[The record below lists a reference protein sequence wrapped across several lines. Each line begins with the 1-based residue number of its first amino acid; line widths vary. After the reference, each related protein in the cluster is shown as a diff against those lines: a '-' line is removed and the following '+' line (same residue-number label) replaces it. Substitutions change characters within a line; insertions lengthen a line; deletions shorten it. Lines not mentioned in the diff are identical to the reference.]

1 MADTPAAVEGNPFAS
16 MTPEQ
21 ALAGVNEAIR
31 AIELRGQRYTIGD
44 RELWRGD
51 LRWLFPERAR
61 LEKIVNSRRR
71 GGPRF
76 RRVIPL

>member
-1 MADTPAAVEGNPFAS
+1 MALTPASVEDNPFAT

-31 AIELRGQRYTIGD
+31 AIEVKGQEYEIAD
-44 RELWRGD
+44 RRLKRGD
-51 LRWLFPERAR
+51 LRWLLPERAR

-71 GGPRF
+71 GGPTF
-76 RRVIPL
+76 RRVVPL